1 MDFYLTISASFRVFR
16 SSAHMAVTGI
26 CSALDTW
33 RVADIKWN
41 NQFQLSLT
49 NSCADEAVRSC
60 FSTRLVK
67 SNTSVAARTRCR
79 TEVGRCIVTAPAITL
94 FVAVGISR
102 DMKTFVE

>member
-1 MDFYLTISASFRVFR
+1 MDFCLITSASFRVFR
-16 SSAHMAVTGI
+16 SSAHMAITGI
-26 CSALDTW
+26 CSALDIW

-49 NSCADEAVRSC
+49 NSCADEAFRPWLM
-60 FSTRLVK
+60 TRLIK
-67 SNTSVAARTRCR
+67 SNTRVAAICRRR
-79 TEVGRCIVTAPAITL
+79 TEVGRFSVTAPVITL